1 MHSFSLR
8 ALPLVALAAGLFAC
22 SNNAGGS
29 NVPVDGGA
37 GSAPAPKNGAY
48 CTDPAPSG
56 CTTNNICGV
65 CVPTPPAELV
75 RTTAAKEYT
84 GSGPADVSCF
94 DLAKV
99 KPLGT
104 SKNVTMKGLVKIFA
118 NGPDSKNVKI
128 EVYRE
133 ELDASGK
140 PQGKLGALV
149 GTAFSDDTM
158 MPTIETVMK
167 SGTAIERKLYPYTL
181 DGVPTETPLIVK
193 TSGKTEADLWF
204 PLYDWNI
211 IARNDTLAADG
222 SFEFEPRALG
232 NDDYA
237 SIMKAAY
244 NRPAE
249 AGKSAI
255 AGEVH
260 DCGEVRVS
268 NATVE
273 ILPKSSLGLF
283 YLSEVEDDPKPD
295 LARKG
300 TGKLG
305 LYAVGGLNPGVFSVG
320 SAGILGGE
328 TVSLGSYKVQTFPDS
343 VSVFTFRGLRPWQVS
358 K

>member
-1 MHSFSLR
+1 QTPR
-8 ALPLVALAAGLFAC
+8 GT
-22 SNNAGGS
+22 
-29 NVPVDGGA
+29 
-37 GSAPAPKNGAY
+37 PKM
-48 CTDPAPSG
+48 
-56 CTTNNICGV
+56 
-65 CVPTPPAELV
+65 
-75 RTTAAKEYT
+75 
-84 GSGPADVSCF
+84 
-94 DLAKV
+94 
-99 KPLGT
+99 
-104 SKNVTMKGLVKIFA
+104 VTMQGLVKIFA

-128 EVYRE
+128 EVYKE

-149 GTAFSDDTM
+149 GTTVSDDTA
-158 MPTIETVMK
+158 MPTIETIMK
-167 SGTAIERKLYPYTL
+167 SGMPIDRALYPYKL

-193 TSGKTEADLWF
+193 TSGKTDADLWF

-211 IARNDTLAADG
+211 VARNDALEADG
-222 SFEFEPRALG
+222 TFKFGPRALG

-249 AGKSAI
+249 AGKSAL

-260 DCGEVRVS
+260 DCGDVRLS

-273 ILPKSSLGLF
+273 TNPKSSLGLF

-295 LARKG
+295 IARKG
-300 TGKLG
+300 TGRLG
-305 LYAVGGLNPGVFSVG
+305 LYAVGGLMPAVYSVG
-320 SAGILGGE
+320 SAGLLGGE

>member
-1 MHSFSLR
+1 MR
-8 ALPLVALAAGLFAC
+8 ALLPLSFLFFAC

-29 NVPVDGGA
+29 NTPVDSGA
-37 GSAPAPKNGAY
+37 GSAPAPKNGGY

-94 DLAKV
+94 DTKNQ

-104 SKNVTMKGLVKIFA
+104 PKMVTMQGLVKIFA

-128 EVYRE
+128 EVYKE

-149 GTAFSDDTM
+149 GTTVSDDTA
-158 MPTIETVMK
+158 MPTIETIMK
-167 SGTAIERKLYPYTL
+167 SGMPIDRALYPYKL

-193 TSGKTEADLWF
+193 TSGKTDADLWF

-211 IARNDTLAADG
+211 VARNDALEADG
-222 SFEFEPRALG
+222 TFKFGPRALG

-249 AGKSAI
+249 AGKSAL

-260 DCGEVRVS
+260 DCGDVRLS

-273 ILPKSSLGLF
+273 TNPKSSLGLF

-295 LARKG
+295 IARKG
-300 TGKLG
+300 TGRLG
-305 LYAVGGLNPGVFSVG
+305 LYAVGGLMPAVYSVG
-320 SAGILGGE
+320 SAGLLGGE